1 MRLSRTLSLYIGRQF
16 LFWFLVTLGGLLAIV
31 LLLDTVEL
39 LRRAANKPAAGF
51 DVVLGMGLLKLP
63 EIGQEVVPFVVLFG
77 GMYTFWRLTR
87 SQELVVARAS
97 GISAWQFMA
106 PVLAAAALIGLVQ
119 VGILNPI
126 FSAMLTRYEHMENRY
141 LRGQTSSL
149 DVSRSGIWLR
159 QVEEAGGYLIHAE
172 SVVPGTLE
180 LRRVM
185 IIQFDGDRA
194 AGRIDAA
201 SALLVE
207 GAWELRQA
215 WFNRS
220 GLPAEFVERHLL
232 PTELTEASIQES
244 FASPETVSFWD
255 LPRFIETLEDTGLSS
270 ARHRMHYQSLL
281 AQPVLFCAMVL
292 LAGAFSLRQVR
303 RGGTLNLV
311 GAGLVTVLVLFV
323 VQDIVRALGQTG
335 ELPVPLAA
343 WAPAGVALL
352 LGATALLH
360 LEDG

>member
-1 MRLSRTLSLYIGRQF
+1 MRLSRTLSAYIGRQF
-16 LFWFLVTLGGLLAIV
+16 LFWFVVTLGALLSIV

-39 LRRAANKPAAGF
+39 LRRAANKPAASF
-51 DVVLGMGLLKLP
+51 QVVVGMGLLKLP
-63 EIGQEVVPFVVLFG
+63 EIGQEVIPFVILFG
-77 GMYTFWRLTR
+77 GMYTFWRMTR

-106 PVLAAAALIGLVQ
+106 PVLLAAVIL
-119 VGILNPI
+119 GILQTTVLNPI
-126 FSAMLTRYEHMENRY
+126 FSAMLTRYEQMENRY

-159 QVEEAGGYLIHAE
+159 QVAEPGGYLIHAE

-180 LRRVM
+180 LRRAM
-185 IIQFDGDRA
+185 ILLFEGEQPS
-194 AGRIDAA
+194 GRIDAV
-201 SALLVE
+201 SAVLAD
-207 GAWELRQA
+207 GAWELREA
-215 WFNRS
+215 WFNRP
-220 GLPAEFVERHLL
+220 GQPAERLETYRL
-232 PTELTEASIQES
+232 PTDLTEARIQES
-244 FASPETVSFWD
+244 FASPETLSFWD
-255 LPRFIETLEDTGLSS
+255 LPRFIQTLEATGLSS
-270 ARHRMHYQSLL
+270 VRHRMHYQSLL
-281 AQPVLFCAMVL
+281 AQPILFCAMVL

-303 RGGTLNLV
+303 RGGVLEMI
-311 GAGLVTVLVLFV
+311 GAGVVTVLVLFV

-335 ELPVPLAA
+335 DLPVALAA